1 MKAVNNTFCIL
12 PWVHT
17 HIKPNGDVH
26 LCSRKSIPLDN
37 IKNNDLNTII
47 NSNKMNSI
55 RKRMLE
61 GKKVEGCE
69 KCYHTE
75 KISEVSLRKLSNWW
89 FKGLLIDNEVL
100 EWKDDVTYDGTNY
113 NYDWVKIFKNTPVKI
128 KWLAIHASNICNLS
142 CRGCYSMLSSKW
154 KKDEL
159 KMGINP
165 HPLFNDDLDEFG
177 IDFKNIEVITM
188 FGGEPLIMKQ
198 NDQLMDLLHRNNN
211 APNTILQYYT
221 NCTVLPN
228 RKTFRIWRKLKKL
241 QLFLSIDGFK
251 EHNDYFR
258 HGSKWETVSKNIK
271 IFKKYASKYNV
282 QIKTTTVI
290 NIHNVEIL
298 DLLHNWLLE
307 IGFNQNDITYNIC
320 IYPHELNV
328 CNLPQEYKNKIIK
341 KYKSI
346 NLPNNVK
353 DLVIKQLNSKPTID
367 VLAVSAFTHKL
378 DEIRDQDNPLSNLKT
393 YLDK

>member
-1 MKAVNNTFCIL
+1 
-12 PWVHT
+12 
-17 HIKPNGDVH
+17 
-26 LCSRKSIPLDN
+26 
-37 IKNNDLNTII
+37 
-47 NSNKMNSI
+47 
-55 RKRMLE
+55 MLE

-69 KCYHTE
+69 KCYYTE
-75 KISEVSLRKLSNWW
+75 TISEVSLRKLSNWW

-100 EWKDDVTYDGTNY
+100 EWKDDVTYDGTDY
-113 NYDWVKIFKNTPVKI
+113 NYDWPEIFKNIPVNI
-128 KWLAIHASNICNLS
+128 EWLAIHASNICNLS

-159 KMGINP
+159 KLGINP
-165 HPLFNDDLDEFG
+165 YPLFNSNLDEFG
-177 IDFKNIEVITM
+177 IDFKNIKIITM

-198 NDQLMDLLHRNNN
+198 NDQLMDLLQSNNN
-211 APNTILQYYT
+211 VSNTILQYYT

-228 RKTFRIWRKLKKL
+228 RKTFRIWRKLRKL

-258 HGSKWETVSKNIK
+258 HGSKWKIVSKNVK
-271 IFKKYASKYNV
+271 IFKKYASKYNT

-290 NIHNVEIL
+290 NIHNVENL
-298 DLLHNWLLE
+298 NLLHNWLLE

-341 KYKSI
+341 KYKTI
-346 NLPNNVK
+346 NLPINVK
-353 DLVIKQLNSKPTID
+353 ELVIKQLKAKPTID

-378 DEIRDQDNPLSNLKT
+378 DEIRDQNNPLNNLKT